1 MKSHSTSTARPIAG
15 AAHLAAPIDCSR
27 NEFLHPHPIADAR
40 RWPRLRAGDIC
51 RYQSSPRLLTHLS
64 KRFGCEPEQL
74 RLHHGAEA
82 ALKAIFAAIAR
93 IPDATLLLPEPGW
106 DYHGTLA
113 HRYGIRTQQYRYL
126 EQGDRYVLDLP
137 DLLRRIEH
145 LACPVPLIVSPSN
158 PLGCRVLDDELKV
171 LAESVAASPG
181 YCIVDQAYA
190 GFGAA
195 PNLDWSIGQLLA
207 GMPSTVLV
215 RTMSK
220 YYGIPGLRIG
230 FTAADPR
237 THEQLG
243 LDPDYLGFSAF
254 SDEYAA
260 RCLDAHDD
268 FARIAE
274 VTVEQRHV
282 LEAGLTAFPG
292 FAAYRSDA
300 NFVLVRTP
308 GPAYARWLESWGVK
322 VRTFGSPLAD
332 RIRITVPP
340 EAYVRLILAATESFS
355 FRPPIAS
362 TTTLTG

>member
-1 MKSHSTSTARPIAG
+1 MKSHAMSAARPVAG
-15 AAHLAAPIDCSR
+15 ADRLAAPIDCSR
-27 NEFLHPHPIADAR
+27 NEFLHPHPIAGTR

-51 RYQSSPRLLTHLS
+51 RYQSSPQLLTHLS

-106 DYHGTLA
+106 DYHNTLA

-126 EQGDRYVLDLP
+126 EQGDRYVLDLS
-137 DLLRRIEH
+137 DLRRRIEQ

-158 PLGCRVLDDELKV
+158 PLGCRLPDEELMA
-171 LAESVAASPG
+171 LAESVAGAG

-190 GFGAA
+190 GFGAV

-220 YYGIPGLRIG
+220 YYGIPGLRVG

-237 THEQLG
+237 THEMLG

-254 SDEYAA
+254 SDRYAV
-260 RCLDAHDD
+260 RCLEAHDD
-268 FARIAE
+268 FARIADA
-274 VTVEQRHV
+274 TVEQRHA
-282 LEAGLTAFPG
+282 LEAGLTAIPG

-308 GPAYARWLESWGVK
+308 GPAYARWLDSWGVK
-322 VRTFGSPLAD
+322 VRTFSSPLAD
-332 RIRITVPP
+332 RVRITVPP
-340 EAYVRLILAATESFS
+340 EAHVRSILAATESFS
-355 FRPPIAS
+355 HHAPIAS
-362 TTTLTG
+362 TTTPSG